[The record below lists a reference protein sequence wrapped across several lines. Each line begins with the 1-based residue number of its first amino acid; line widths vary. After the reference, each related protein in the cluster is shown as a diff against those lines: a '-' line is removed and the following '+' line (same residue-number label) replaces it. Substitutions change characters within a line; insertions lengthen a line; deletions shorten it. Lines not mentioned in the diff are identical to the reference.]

1 MARDRGPLVTA
12 IDDEVVALGL
22 AANRFVDGGIEE
34 VVGFRGAQWLAQIGG
49 VFLAETHKE
58 RAGAGDPHPIAGL
71 AEIMRERGDEAEPA
85 AGFRNAHIA
94 RRPAGPIVD
103 IV

>member
-1 MARDRGPLVTA
+1 MPAERRAAVPA

-22 AANRFVDGGIEE
+22 AGDRLVDRGIEQI
-34 VVGFRGAQWLAQIGG
+34 VGFRGAQWLAQIGG

-58 RAGAGDPHPIAGL
+58 RAGAGDAHAITGL
-71 AEIMRERGDEAEPA
+71 AEVMGERGDEAEPA
-85 AGFRNAHIA
+85 ASFRNAHIA

-103 IV
+103 